1 MYKCYFCNNLHD
13 IINKDDCIIFLDR
26 IITRFKNNNV
36 QELMKEIEN
45 IYINKKLNITK
56 ISNKKDEK
64 YLCKHCNK
72 KLSSHTNYKKH
83 INNNSCKKI
92 SIEHKCTKCNKIFR
106 EKKNLDY
113 HIIHNVC
120 NKKEQKNQIINID
133 KHNIQN
139 IINNNQQNII
149 NNNQQNID
157 KQNIQN
163 ITNNNQQNFFI
174 AVNNSDDFK
183 KVVELIP
190 FRNVNY
196 NLTPEKYFEYASN
209 PEQAIKKFIKD
220 EHFNLNK
227 PNRMNIHNTNA
238 RSNRVQIFDKDD
250 DDICRWMT
258 KDKATISELL
268 YDRGVNHLFVAKNI
282 IELNGYQL
290 DARKERKLQDK
301 IKEYET
307 DEKIKKEYINMISDM
322 TYDYRQLVDDNK
334 KKINNQLLIKNN

>member
-1 MYKCYFCNNLHD
+1 MYKCYFCNNLHN
-13 IINKDDCIIFLDR
+13 IINKDDCIIFLDK

-133 KHNIQN
+133 K
-139 IINNNQQNII
+139 
-149 NNNQQNID
+149 
-157 KQNIQN
+157 QNIQN

-209 PEQAIKKFIKD
+209 PEQTIKKFIKD
-220 EHFNLNK
+220 EPETL
-227 PNRMNIHNTNA
+227 
-238 RSNRVQIFDKDD
+238 RVCQ
-250 DDICRWMT
+250 
-258 KDKATISELL
+258 
-268 YDRGVNHLFVAKNI
+268 
-282 IELNGYQL
+282 
-290 DARKERKLQDK
+290 
-301 IKEYET
+301 
-307 DEKIKKEYINMISDM
+307 
-322 TYDYRQLVDDNK
+322 
-334 KKINNQLLIKNN
+334 